1 MFCPMCG
8 KENPGEARFCGHCGH
23 ELPRNPS
30 PVPGPRPAPN
40 SGRRSL
46 LIMAVAAVVIV
57 GVAIFGIMRCIGGGG
72 RGTAQDLANELTK
85 SYQRVFDEDMS
96 DASIEAFAETTLDAM
111 PPEVV
116 EAALEEGSV
125 ESREEAIEQVGDSF
139 AASLAGSESLL
150 DKADF
155 EIQMTVGDKLDDD
168 YIDGVN
174 ENFEELGISIEVT
187 EAYELGIDMKITA
200 LEDVGILEAGESRSQ
215 EVSNSGTAA
224 VKIGNSWYLWIN
236 GLNW

>member
-8 KENPGEARFCGHCGH
+8 KENPGGARFCGHCGH

-30 PVPGPRPAPN
+30 PVPGSRPAPN

-57 GVAIFGIMRCIGGGG
+57 GVTIFGIMRCVGGGG

-174 ENFEELGISIEVT
+174 ENFDELGISIEVT

-215 EVSNSGTAA
+215 EVSNSGAAA